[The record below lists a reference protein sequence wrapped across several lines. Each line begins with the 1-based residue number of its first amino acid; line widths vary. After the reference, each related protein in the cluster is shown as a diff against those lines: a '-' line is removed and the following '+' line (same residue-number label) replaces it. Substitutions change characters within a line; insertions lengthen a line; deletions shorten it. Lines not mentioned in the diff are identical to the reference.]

1 METEAQSAPSSN
13 RPRTSLLVVLGLAV
27 VAFVL
32 FTMRD
37 SAGPA
42 PQTSN
47 QVRAPQQVAAGK
59 LDRDSLDVRLEDLK
73 DALPPPDKTERNPF
87 RFQPRALPP
96 RPDPPQ
102 GGLKEPKG
110 PSPAPPDPGPPPG
123 PPPPPPIPLK
133 FIGITEAPG
142 VGKIAALTDCR
153 RTVQGLEGQVVEGR
167 YRIVKIGVESLTI
180 EYTDGRGRTTLR
192 MSAPECVTK

>member
-1 METEAQSAPSSN
+1 METEAQPAAPSN
-13 RPRTSLLVVLGLAV
+13 RPRTSLLVVLGLAA

-47 QVRAPQQVAAGK
+47 QVRAPQQAAAGK

-73 DALPPPDKTERNPF
+73 EALPPPGTTERNPF
-87 RFQPRALPP
+87 RFQPKAPP
-96 RPDPPQ
+96 PPPDRPSERVKDPKEGQPPPQ
-102 GGLKEPKG
+102 P
-110 PSPAPPDPGPPPG
+110 PPDPG

-133 FIGITEAPG
+133 FIGVTE
-142 VGKIAALTDCR
+142 
-153 RTVQGLEGQVVEGR
+153 
-167 YRIVKIGVESLTI
+167 
-180 EYTDGRGRTTLR
+180 
-192 MSAPECVTK
+192 

>member
-1 METEAQSAPSSN
+1 METEAQSAPSN
-13 RPRTSLLVVLGLAV
+13 RPRTALLVILGLAV

-47 QVRAPQQVAAGK
+47 QVRAPQQAQAGK

-73 DALPPPDKTERNPF
+73 EVLPPPDKAERNPF
-87 RFQPRALPP
+87 RFQPKAPP
-96 RPDPPQ
+96 PP
-102 GGLKEPKG
+102 PP
-110 PSPAPPDPGPPPG
+110 PSPGTVKKSTEPVQPPPPTPDPG
-123 PPPPPPIPLK
+123 PPPIPLK
-133 FIGITEAPG
+133 FIGVTEAPG

-153 RTVQGLEGQVVEGR
+153 RTVQGLEGEVVEGR
-167 YRIVKIGVESLTI
+167 YRIVKIGVESLVI